1 MEKTKNIRMI
11 KLPAIVTFANQKGG
25 VGKTT
30 LCVLFA
36 HYLVS
41 KGLRVHVV
49 DCDPQRSI
57 LRRRSADVERYGD
70 GNIPFD
76 VSRGKTSTKGELA
89 ELLKAIFSD
98 STHDVTLLDTPGNV
112 ITGLSQYLISN
123 AHMLVVPFHY
133 DKTTLSS
140 TSTFIIC
147 LDHLKRSMGARMK
160 SRLYLVP
167 NLHDSRV
174 GTRKELQLWDEAR
187 ETYSRYGTVTP
198 KVPRVADM
206 ERFSTV
212 MNFDQ
217 QAKYVT
223 PAFDKLYLD
232 IFDTLDPYRKTE
244 SQEAEQKT
252 PDTPTLVEV
261 AHELAKMAPMNDA
274 VSIDTET
281 EKETTEKTTTDENNE

>member
-1 MEKTKNIRMI
+1 MI

-57 LRRRSADVERYGD
+57 LRRRGADMERYGD
-70 GNIPFD
+70 GTIPFD
-76 VSRGKTSTKGELA
+76 VSRGKTSTKEELA
-89 ELLKAIFSD
+89 ELLKSIFSD
-98 STHDVTLLDTPGNV
+98 KAHDITLLDTPGNV

-223 PAFDKLYLD
+223 PAFDKLYFD
-232 IFDTLDPYRKTE
+232 IFDTLDPYRETE
-244 SQEAEQKT
+244 NLETEQKT

-261 AHELAKMAPMNDA
+261 AHELAKMNPIQD
-274 VSIDTET
+274 VGSTET
-281 EKETTEKTTTDENNE
+281 ETENEITENTSKDENHEQ

>member
-1 MEKTKNIRMI
+1 MI

-36 HYLVS
+36 HYLVT

-57 LRRRSADVERYGD
+57 VRRRSADIERYGGD
-70 GNIPFD
+70 NIPFD
-76 VSRGKTSTKGELA
+76 VSKGKTGTREELGEL
-89 ELLKAIFSD
+89 LTSIFSD
-98 STHDVTLLDTPGNV
+98 REYDITLLDTPGNV
-112 ITGLSQYLISN
+112 ITSLSQYLISN

-147 LDHLKRSMGARMK
+147 LDHLKRNLGEKMK
-160 SRLYLVP
+160 ARLYLVP

-198 KVPRVADM
+198 KIPRVADM

-223 PAFDKLYLD
+223 AAFDKLYFD
-232 IFDTLDPYRKTE
+232 IFETLDPYRETGNQE
-244 SQEAEQKT
+244 SGQKEQKT

-261 AHELAKMAPMNDA
+261 AHELAKI
-274 VSIDTET
+274 VSEENVESIEIQTTET
-281 EKETTEKTTTDENNE
+281 TTIDENHEQ